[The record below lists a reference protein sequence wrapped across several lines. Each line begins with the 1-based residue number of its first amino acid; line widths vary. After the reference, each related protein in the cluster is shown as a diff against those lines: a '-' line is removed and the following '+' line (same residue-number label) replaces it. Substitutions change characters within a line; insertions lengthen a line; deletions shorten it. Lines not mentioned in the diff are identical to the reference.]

1 MLKDLTYKNMG
12 NLLYLFILLALG
24 KFSRRLPAFPENTP
38 QILNLFVIYFSF
50 PATVLLK
57 TKNLDLGA
65 DLAVLALTPWALM
78 LMTVLGISLI
88 AWYRR
93 WDRKTTGTVML
104 CTGLGNTSFLGF
116 PAVAAFFGEDALS
129 YAVIY
134 DLGLAIFG
142 TLVVSIYGTSTRP
155 SIKQIFMNI
164 IGFPPFLALTASLCL
179 MRVTYPLPVIK
190 LLEGVSATMIPLVMF
205 SIGAQLRLRQ
215 PFSNV
220 KPISVIL
227 FLKMMVFPLTVL
239 FCLVMMEVRG
249 PVLHISVFEAAMPS
263 MVMSGV
269 LAQSGRLNAEVANAA
284 IGYGL
289 VLSFITLPVFDFLL
303 KMFP

>member
-1 MLKDLTYKNMG
+1 ME

-24 KFSRRLPAFPENTP
+24 KVSRRLPAFPENTP

-57 TKNLDLGA
+57 TKNLDLGP

-78 LMTVLGISLI
+78 LVSVLGVTLI
-88 AWYRR
+88 ARYRR

-116 PAVAAFFGEDALS
+116 PAVVAFFGEDALS
-129 YAVIY
+129 YAIIY
-134 DLGLAIFG
+134 DQLGTFLGLAIFG
-142 TLVVSIYGTSTRP
+142 TLVVSVYGTSTRP
-155 SIKQIFMNI
+155 SVKHIFLNI

-179 MRVTYPLPVIK
+179 MKVTYPLPVIK

-227 FLKMMVFPLTVL
+227 FLKMMAFPLAVF
-239 FCLVMMEVRG
+239 FCLAAMKIRG

-269 LAQSGRLNAEVANAA
+269 LAQSGHLNAEVANAA

-289 VLSFITLPVFDFLL
+289 VLSFITLPFFDFLL

>member
-1 MLKDLTYKNMG
+1 MG

-24 KFSRRLPAFPENTP
+24 KFSRQLSAFPENTP

-57 TKNLDLGA
+57 TKNLDPGA

-78 LMTVLGISLI
+78 FMTVLGIRLI
-88 AWYRR
+88 AWYRH
-93 WDRKTTGTVML
+93 WDRKMTGTVML

-134 DLGLAIFG
+134 DQLGTFLGLATFG
-142 TLVVSIYGTSTRP
+142 TLVVSVYGMSTRP
-155 SIKQIFMNI
+155 SVKQILLNI

-179 MRVTYPLPVIK
+179 MKVTFPLPVIK

-220 KPISVIL
+220 KPIGLIL
-227 FLKMMVFPLTVL
+227 FLKMMVFPLAVF
-239 FCLVMMEVRG
+239 FCLAILKVRG
-249 PVLHISVFEAAMPS
+249 PVLHISVFESAMPS

-289 VLSFITLPVFDFLL
+289 VLSFITLPFFDLLL

>member
-1 MLKDLTYKNMG
+1 MG

-24 KFSRRLPAFPENTP
+24 KLSRRLPAFPGNTP

-65 DLAVLALTPWALM
+65 DLAVLALTPWVLM
-78 LMTVLGISLI
+78 FMTVLGVSLI
-88 AWYRR
+88 AGYRR
-93 WDRKTTGTVML
+93 WDRKMTGTVML

-129 YAVIY
+129 YAIIY
-134 DLGLAIFG
+134 DQLGTFLGLAIFG
-142 TLVVSIYGTSTRP
+142 TLVVSVYGASTRP
-155 SIKQIFMNI
+155 SVKQIILNI
-164 IGFPPFLALTASLCL
+164 IGFPPFLALTVSLCL
-179 MRVTYPLPVIK
+179 IGVTYPLVIIK
-190 LLEGVSATMIPLVMF
+190 MLEGVSATMIPLVIF

-220 KPISVIL
+220 KPIGLIL
-227 FLKMMVFPLTVL
+227 FLKMMVFPLAVL
-239 FCLVMMEVRG
+239 FCLTMMKVRG

-289 VLSFITLPVFDFLL
+289 VLSFITLPFLDLLL

>member
-1 MLKDLTYKNMG
+1 MESLFDLFV
-12 NLLYLFILLALG
+12 LLGLG
-24 KFSRRLPAFPENTP
+24 KISRRLPAFPESTP
-38 QILNLFVIYFSF
+38 QLLNLFVIYFSF

-57 TKNLDLGA
+57 TKNLDPGA

-78 LMTVLGISLI
+78 FMSVLGTLLISR
-88 AWYRR
+88 YRH

-116 PAVAAFFGEDALS
+116 PAVAAFFGEGALS
-129 YAVIY
+129 YAIIY
-134 DLGLAIFG
+134 DQLGTFLGLAIFG
-142 TLVVSIYGTSTRP
+142 TLVVSVYGASTKP
-155 SIKQIFMNI
+155 SAKQIILNI

-179 MRVTYPLPVIK
+179 MKVTYPLPVIK

-215 PFSNV
+215 PYSNV
-220 KPISVIL
+220 KPISLIL

-239 FCLVMMEVRG
+239 FCLAMMKIRG
-249 PVLHISVFEAAMPS
+249 PVLHISVFESAMPS

-269 LAQSGRLNAEVANAA
+269 LAQSGHLNAEVANAA

-289 VLSFITLPVFDFLL
+289 VLSFITLPVFDLL
-303 KMFP
+303 LEMLP